1 MAKDSL
7 SALLDGECS
16 ASELDRMLEEIERS
30 PDLKVSWSRLCL
42 ARDSAEGVRV
52 RREQPCICADVMRRL
67 DAQPASATDR
77 VVPLFRPRLQGYWK
91 PLAGLAAAASVAAL
105 AVSLSFGDRGA
116 GTLPA
121 PGLVPQAATPVS
133 APLTQRPRYLQTV
146 STSPDNARRAAFE
159 EELRAYLIEHSNTL
173 ADRGMGGTL
182 SYARFAAHTLGEP
195 VELSATV
202 ESPGEKP

>member
-30 PDLKVSWSRLCL
+30 PDLKASWSRLCL

-52 RREQPCICADVMRRL
+52 RKDQRCICADVMSRL
-67 DAQPASATDR
+67 DVQPASAGAR
-77 VVPLFRPRLQGYWK
+77 VLPLFRPRLQGYWK
-91 PLAGLAAAASVAAL
+91 PFAALAAAASVAAV
-105 AVSLSFGDRGA
+105 AVSLSFGDRSEGIL
-116 GTLPA
+116 TV
-121 PGLVPQAATPVS
+121 PGLAPQPAITPVS
-133 APLTQRPRYLQTV
+133 APLAQRPRYLQTV
-146 STSPDNARRAAFE
+146 STSPE

-182 SYARFAAHTLGEP
+182 SYARFAAHTLSEP
-195 VELSATV
+195 AELSAAM
-202 ESPGEKP
+202 ESPGERP